1 MTPANNAIAAT
12 RQADAM
18 QFHPLANIFPLLDGA
33 AFDELVADVKVHG
46 VREPIWTHEGQILD
60 GRNRWRAA
68 QAAGR
73 ECQMRAFPGGDALA
87 FVLSLNLK
95 RRQLSASELAF
106 VALEIEKYEAGEAK
120 KRQACGQGGVLL
132 PALVPEAKGEAREK
146 AAAAVGVSPRYVQDA
161 KKIEAA
167 APELAAQVRAG
178 QKTLTQAVREV
189 KEHSRE
195 QRREENRA
203 LIALAPE
210 PAAAAKAARF
220 STIVIDPP
228 WDWADE
234 GDQDQL
240 GRARPTYGTMSFA
253 ELLDLPVGGL
263 ADDDCHLYLWITNRS
278 LPKGFALME
287 RWGFRYI
294 TALTWCKPSFGMGNY
309 FRGST
314 EHVLFGVKGSQAL
327 KRKDVGTWFQAPRGP
342 RGHSSKPDEFSA
354 LVESC
359 SPGPYLEMFAR
370 SNRAGWTPWGAEAND
385 AA

>member
-1 MTPANNAIAAT
+1 
-12 RQADAM
+12 M

-240 GRARPTYGTMSFA
+240 GRARPT
-253 ELLDLPVGGL
+253 
-263 ADDDCHLYLWITNRS
+263 
-278 LPKGFALME
+278 
-287 RWGFRYI
+287 
-294 TALTWCKPSFGMGNY
+294 
-309 FRGST
+309 
-314 EHVLFGVKGSQAL
+314 
-327 KRKDVGTWFQAPRGP
+327 
-342 RGHSSKPDEFSA
+342 
-354 LVESC
+354 
-359 SPGPYLEMFAR
+359 
-370 SNRAGWTPWGAEAND
+370 
-385 AA
+385 